1 MARRSEHSTF
11 RTLPYTYT
19 PVEKSCEPRRCVSSS
34 ASGVDWR
41 GVPAPK
47 LLPLPGG
54 ALGGSG
60 NAAPPPGSSAP
71 VYVDAR
77 EVAPAHC
84 ASDGW
89 RSRAFADGVFADAR
103 PEVVA
108 ASCVPSFLKKEW
120 DWKRRPAD
128 DSRVGVRRDFLG
140 FERRDGDVASEND
153 DGNAGR
159 KARPPAGA
167 APASS
172 WWPETDAPSPAVR

>member
-1 MARRSEHSTF
+1 MKELTIENQWICSSPMSRYVSQRDAHLTSEYSHFTSYVNT
-11 RTLPYTYT
+11 TSPGL
-19 PVEKSCEPRRCVSSS
+19 SS

-60 NAAPPPGSSAP
+60 KAAPPPGSSAP

-120 DWKRRPAD
+120 DWKRRAAD

-140 FERRDGDVASEND
+140 F
-153 DGNAGR
+153 
-159 KARPPAGA
+159 
-167 APASS
+167 
-172 WWPETDAPSPAVR
+172 

>member
-1 MARRSEHSTF
+1 M
-11 RTLPYTYT
+11 
-19 PVEKSCEPRRCVSSS
+19 EKSCEPRRCVSSS

-60 NAAPPPGSSAP
+60 KAAPPPGSSAP

-89 RSRAFADGVFADAR
+89 RSRAFTDGVFADAR

-108 ASCVPSFLKKEW
+108 ASCHLGSQRGE
-120 DWKRRPAD
+120 RRLPRRRRA
-128 DSRVGVRRDFLG
+128 SVRRQ
-140 FERRDGDVASEND
+140 R
-153 DGNAGR
+153 
-159 KARPPAGA
+159 GA
-167 APASS
+167 PHQL
-172 WWPETDAPSPAVR
+172 TN